1 MAKHA
6 ARWGLAVLAASVGIG
21 FGSGL
26 LPRQLAPQQSLSAND
41 FTGSVSAATP
51 EPKPHYLL
59 KGYEG
64 KLAVFIIGKE
74 EPELVLDR
82 YLHHLPDVDRLRLE
96 EGIQVAQYSDLLRLI
111 EDYTS

>member
-26 LPRQLAPQQSLSAND
+26 LLRQITPQQSLSAND

-64 KLAVFIIGKE
+64 KLA
-74 EPELVLDR
+74 
-82 YLHHLPDVDRLRLE
+82 RLRLE

>member
-1 MAKHA
+1 MKQNPA
-6 ARWGLAVLAASVGIG
+6 AWGAAALAVSLGIGLGGGLALRGAESREHRPVDETAASV
-21 FGSGL
+21 
-26 LPRQLAPQQSLSAND
+26 
-41 FTGSVSAATP
+41 AAEKP
-51 EPKPHYLL
+51 APKPHYLL
-59 KGYEG
+59 KGHEG

-96 EGIQVAQYSDLLRLI
+96 EGIEVAEYADLLRLI

>member
-1 MAKHA
+1 MEA
-6 ARWGLAVLAASVGIG
+6 GCCCAS
-21 FGSGL
+21 L
-26 LPRQLAPQQSLSAND
+26 HPQQSLSAND

-51 EPKPHYLL
+51 EPKPHYML

>member
-1 MAKHA
+1 MKQQPTAWGA
-6 ARWGLAVLAASVGIG
+6 AALAVSLGIGLVGGLALRETASREELHVNEPAASI
-21 FGSGL
+21 
-26 LPRQLAPQQSLSAND
+26 
-41 FTGSVSAATP
+41 AA
-51 EPKPHYLL
+51 ERISPKPRYLL

-82 YLHHLPDVDRLRLE
+82 YLHHLPDVDRLKLE
-96 EGIQVAQYSDLLRLI
+96 EGIEVVEYADLLRLI